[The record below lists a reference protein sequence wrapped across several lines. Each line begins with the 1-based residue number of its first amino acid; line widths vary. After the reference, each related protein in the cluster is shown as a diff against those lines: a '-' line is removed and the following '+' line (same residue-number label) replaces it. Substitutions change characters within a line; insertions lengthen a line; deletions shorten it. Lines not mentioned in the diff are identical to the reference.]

1 MIWLLKVLPNPV
13 ALAKPEVASSKADI
27 ISIVPSANLAK
38 TDCAMEVA
46 VIVSPIVSRIC
57 LNAPE
62 TPPCSL
68 AKLTKEPAKVLEPS
82 VIPVKVLMFLLRALS
97 KSPVTFL
104 ERAFSLFCSSRAS
117 VCFFVSSVAARCC
130 LASSANSSAVP
141 PACSWSFACSATIFS
156 ACSAYS
162 FVP

>member
-1 MIWLLKVLPNPV
+1 MIWLLKVSPNPV
-13 ALAKPEVASSKADI
+13 ALEKPAVAESKLFAMNK
-27 ISIVPSANLAK
+27 VPSANLAK
-38 TDCAMEVA
+38 TDVAMEVA

-117 VCFFVSSVAARCC
+117 VCF
-130 LASSANSSAVP
+130 
-141 PACSWSFACSATIFS
+141 
-156 ACSAYS
+156 
-162 FVP
+162 